1 MLQSIQFIALHCIAS
16 EGDVSCHEKVGRA
29 LRVTTTAVYNDVMAS
44 EINTRTSYIMV
55 GVHLTV
61 ALLLMTMIV
70 NIIPFLEYLDVKI
83 LDLLLG

>member
-1 MLQSIQFIALHCIAS
+1 
-16 EGDVSCHEKVGRA
+16 
-29 LRVTTTAVYNDVMAS
+29 
-44 EINTRTSYIMV
+44 MV
-55 GVHLTV
+55 GVHLAV